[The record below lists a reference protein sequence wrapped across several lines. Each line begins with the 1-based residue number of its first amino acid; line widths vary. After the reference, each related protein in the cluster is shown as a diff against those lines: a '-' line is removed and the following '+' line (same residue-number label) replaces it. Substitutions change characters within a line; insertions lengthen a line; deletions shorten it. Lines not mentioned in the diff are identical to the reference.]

1 MYRRLPCLLVLVAL
15 SFVPDAP
22 LPAQESEMVFPLA
35 AGQHARVTYRQ
46 RLRPTFGEF
55 VSADSQA
62 LAIRDQRSNYVLTI
76 PWEHIARL
84 DASVGQRSA
93 SRSVGRGLA
102 LGFLSGAGLGTM
114 AFIVVEVIGTEEKCR
129 CDATAPIRNLTIVA
143 TPVTTVLGGILG
155 AVGDR
160 EIWQRVPTPAA
171 PPRLTI
177 GPVPGGNVGFAL
189 GFGW

>member
-1 MYRRLPCLLVLVAL
+1 MHRRLPSLLVLVAL

-22 LPAQESEMVFPLA
+22 LPAQESEMVPPLA
-35 AGQHARVTYRQ
+35 AGQRTRVTYRQ
-46 RLRPTFGEF
+46 RLRPTFGQF

-160 EIWQRVPTPAA
+160 EIWQRVPTPVT

-177 GPVPGGNVGFAL
+177 GPVPGGGVGFAL

>member
-1 MYRRLPCLLVLVAL
+1 MHRRLPSLLVLAAL

-22 LPAQESEMVFPLA
+22 LSAQEPEMVLPLA
-35 AGQHARVTYRQ
+35 AGQRTRVTYRQ

-62 LAIRDQRSNYVLTI
+62 LAMRDQRSNYVLTI
-76 PWEHIARL
+76 PWEHVARL

-102 LGFLSGAGLGTM
+102 LGFLSGAGLGAM
-114 AFIVVEVIGTEEKCR
+114 ALIVVELIGTEKKCS
-129 CDATAPIRNLTIVA
+129 CDATAPIRNLTIAA
-143 TPVTTVLGGILG
+143 TPVTTVLGGVLG
-155 AVGDR
+155 AVGGR
-160 EIWQRVPTPAA
+160 EIWQRVPTPDN
-171 PPRLTI
+171 PSRLTI
-177 GPVPGGNVGFAL
+177 GPLPGGNVGFAF